1 MSHVTNTLFTAHQSF
16 AGEVVKQCILN
27 NSFKIIFSV
36 RIINIHFYPLTYSMG
51 KNGMGSDLV
60 NEVPSLCMSPKTLSN
75 QSTELRV
82 VTLSCW
88 QKDIGSH
95 E

>member
-1 MSHVTNTLFTAHQSF
+1 MSHVTNTLSRAHQSF

-27 NSFKIIFSV
+27 NSFKIIFIV

-60 NEVPSLCMSPKTLSN
+60 NEVTSLCTSPKSLSLTKAQN
-75 QSTELRV
+75 
-82 VTLSCW
+82 
-88 QKDIGSH
+88 
-95 E
+95 